1 MNGGTFCIAVGG
13 VVVMHEAAL
22 ALAFWWV
29 G

>member
-1 MNGGTFCIAVGG
+1 MNGCTFFLAVGG

>member
-1 MNGGTFCIAVGG
+1 MNGRTFFLAVFG
-13 VVVMHEAAL
+13 VVVMHEAFL